1 MIFDRPLLRL
11 AALWISRT
19 AFGLAGCSLAFAAIA
34 YYQASHSRQ
43 MYGAGEAILFLGRSA
58 CSFSSS
64 VSRLVSRPMARSF
77 GRPGSSSGSSLSGAS
92 ADFDT
97 DAFLSPGLVRP
108 QGSRAR
114 LSGRRRPPCAAVRR
128 RASLVP
134 DKDEA
139 TGVPEMTA
147 REAWLTIGRV
157 IAVLLGIGMVL
168 GVLRDHLSDV
178 GGRPGARMDRSPW
191 GSGRDGDPGDPPE
204 RPAEPEPAA
213 LAAGSRRAV
222 EARTE
227 PEPRPLCRSGGPL
240 VTAHRRPGRELRCL
254 GSAHSGFVEDP
265 MRNDTSV

>member
-1 MIFDRPLLRL
+1 
-11 AALWISRT
+11 
-19 AFGLAGCSLAFAAIA
+19 
-34 YYQASHSRQ
+34 
-43 MYGAGEAILFLGRSA
+43 MYGAGEAILFLGV
-58 CSFSSS
+58 FSLFFLI
-64 VSRLVSRPMARSF
+64 VGFAAGFATHGPVFRQAGIIIGIILGGHP
-77 GRPGSSSGSSLSGAS
+77 

-97 DAFLSPGLVRP
+97 DAFLSPGLVRLP
-108 QGSRAR
+108 GVALAFLVVAHRRAQR
-114 LSGRRRPPCAAVRR
+114 SRR

-139 TGVPEMTA
+139 TGLPEMTA

-157 IAVLLGIGMVL
+157 IAVLWGSAWS
-168 GVLRDHLSDV
+168 RRAADHLPDV

-240 VTAHRRPGRELRCL
+240 VTAHRRPGLRVALPRVGPLSDLWRTPC
-254 GSAHSGFVEDP
+254 VTTP
-265 MRNDTSV
+265 PC